1 MALAQ
6 HIINFNYN
14 QAIDKANELDAAADK
29 LKTDAITEMD
39 SIISQINHNWTGDNA
54 TAYIA
59 KCTQE
64 QSKLVE
70 IATSIRN
77 TASTIRTMAANIKA
91 AEEEA
96 LRIAEEAAA
105 AAKAAARQV
114 VDTVTG
120 H

>member
-14 QAIDKANELDAAADK
+14 QAIQKADDLDAAAAK
-29 LKTDAITEMD
+29 LEADAVAEMD
-39 SIISQINHNWTGDNA
+39 SIISAINQNWTGDNA

-64 QSKLVE
+64 QGKIND
-70 IATSIRN
+70 IAQSIRN

-96 LRIAEEAAA
+96 LRIAEAAA
-105 AAKAAARQV
+105 AAAAAAAR
-114 VDTVTG
+114 TIL
-120 H
+120 

>member
-14 QAIDKANELDAAADK
+14 QAISKAEELEAAASK
-29 LKTDAITEMD
+29 LEAEAVAEMD
-39 SIISQINHNWTGDNA
+39 SIISAVNQNWTGDNA

-59 KCTQE
+59 KCTAE
-64 QSKLVE
+64 QAKISD
-70 IATSIRN
+70 IAQSIRN

-96 LRIAEEAAA
+96 LRIAESLLG
-105 AAKAAARQV
+105 V
-114 VDTVTG
+114 
-120 H
+120 